1 MRREDARIA
10 LEELRRE
17 PAARIFARA
26 HAGSQPDEDGALV
39 ASVLMPLLTRVTESC
54 GGFDWRDDAFDRA
67 YAELEDALF
76 RESHGYAAVAPLVG
90 LAASAAVEL
99 GPGLR
104 VRHAVTGELASYWPE
119 ANGLLPPDFGREPDR
134 LLVVEL
140 VRDLPPG
147 AEEAPDAP
155 GEIADAV
162 TAIRLATQGAVAAG
176 PVLFERLDFRP
187 YGIRP
192 VVPIAATVPDGGGT
206 RLDPFRGALA
216 RDLLERLTLC
226 DDDPDLGEA
235 LDRWELSLFQDDP
248 FRSEQLRESLT
259 ALLGGTDGLW
269 AAGLR
274 AALLLRLKEP
284 LEEPDPDSVRRA
296 LVEVLVH
303 GDRASLIRWLD
314 DAALGSARARSA
326 SSRSWPLPAR
336 AAQQWLRSLERH
348 ACRVEG
354 DRAAAACR
362 PRVRPLVRR
371 PRPRVG
377 HGSDRARGH
386 VGDDVRGLGAVR
398 RGLDLGDAGTVAAGV
413 VAASCSTRA
422 TRP

>member
-1 MRREDARIA
+1 VPRAPHLRETLRCFCLGAFAHLHRELSSGAELQFAFEEHASLCRPSLYEYKPLARSFVEQRSEELARREDARIA

-26 HAGSQPDEDGALV
+26 HAGSQPDEDRALV
-39 ASVLMPLLTRVTESC
+39 ASVLMPLLTRVTEAC
-54 GGFDWRDDAFDRA
+54 GGFEWRDDAFEKA

-90 LAASAAVEL
+90 LAASGAVEL

-206 RLDPFRGALA
+206 RLDPFRGGLA

-235 LDRWELSLFQDDP
+235 LDRWELSLFQDEP

-274 AALLLRLKEP
+274 AALLLRLKDR
-284 LEEPDPDSVRRA
+284 LEEPGPDSVRRA
-296 LVEVLVH
+296 IVEVLVH

-314 DAALGSARARSA
+314 DAALGLRPGPVGFFAKLAA
-326 SSRSWPLPAR
+326 S
-336 AAQQWLRSLERH
+336 
-348 ACRVEG
+348 G
-354 DRAAAACR
+354 
-362 PRVRPLVRR
+362 PR
-371 PRPRVG
+371 
-377 HGSDRARGH
+377 
-386 VGDDVRGLGAVR
+386 GA
-398 RGLDLGDAGTVAAGV
+398 TVAA
-413 VAASCSTRA
+413 
-422 TRP
+422 

>member
-1 MRREDARIA
+1 MPRAPHLYETLRCFCLGAFGYLHRELSEGAELRFAFEEHASLGRPALYEYKPLARSFVEERSESLARREDARIA
-10 LEELRRE
+10 VEELLRE
-17 PAARIFARA
+17 PAVRIFASA
-26 HAGSQPDEDGALV
+26 HAGSQPDEERALA
-39 ASVLMPLLTRVTESC
+39 ASVLMPLLTRVTELC

-99 GPGLR
+99 APGLR
-104 VRHAVTGELASYWPE
+104 VRHAGTGELATSWPE

-134 LLVVEL
+134 LLVLEL
-140 VRDLPPG
+140 VRDLAPG
-147 AEEAPDAP
+147 AEEVPDAP

-206 RLDPFRGALA
+206 RLDPFRGGLA
-216 RDLLERLTLC
+216 RDLLERLALC
-226 DDDPDLGEA
+226 DEDPELGEA
-235 LDRWELSLFQDDP
+235 LDRWELSLFQDEP
-248 FRSEQLRESLT
+248 FRSEQLCESLT

-274 AALLLRLKEP
+274 AALLLRLKDR
-284 LEEPDPDSVRRA
+284 LDEPDPDNVRRA
-296 LVEVLVH
+296 LVEVLIH

-314 DAALGSARARSA
+314 DAALG
-326 SSRSWPLPAR
+326 
-336 AAQQWLRSLERH
+336 
-348 ACRVEG
+348 
-354 DRAAAACR
+354 
-362 PRVRPLVRR
+362 VRPGPVGFFAKLAASG
-371 PRPRVG
+371 PR
-377 HGSDRARGH
+377 
-386 VGDDVRGLGAVR
+386 GA
-398 RGLDLGDAGTVAAGV
+398 TVAA
-413 VAASCSTRA
+413 
-422 TRP
+422 

>member
-1 MRREDARIA
+1 VPRAPHLQETLRCFCLGAFAHLHRELSSGAELRFAFEEHASLGRPSLYEYKPLARSFVEERSEELGRREDAHIA

-26 HAGSQPDEDGALV
+26 HAGSQPDEDRALV
-39 ASVLMPLLTRVTESC
+39 ASVLMPLLTRVTEFC
-54 GGFDWRDDAFDRA
+54 GGFDWRDDAFEKA

-90 LAASAAVEL
+90 LAASGALEL
-99 GPGLR
+99 GAGLR
-104 VRHAVTGELASYWPE
+104 VRHAVTGEFATYWPE

-134 LLVVEL
+134 LLVIEL
-140 VRDLPPG
+140 LRDLPAG
-147 AEEAPDAP
+147 AEQAPDAP

-187 YGIRP
+187 YGVRP

-216 RDLLERLTLC
+216 RDLLERLALC
-226 DDDPDLGEA
+226 DEDPDLGEA

-274 AALLLRLKEP
+274 AALLLRLKDR
-284 LEEPDPDSVRRA
+284 LEDPDPDNVRRA
-296 LVEVLVH
+296 IVEVLVH

-314 DAALGSARARSA
+314 DAALG
-326 SSRSWPLPAR
+326 
-336 AAQQWLRSLERH
+336 
-348 ACRVEG
+348 
-354 DRAAAACR
+354 
-362 PRVRPLVRR
+362 VRPGPVGFFAKLAASG
-371 PRPRVG
+371 PR
-377 HGSDRARGH
+377 
-386 VGDDVRGLGAVR
+386 GA
-398 RGLDLGDAGTVAAGV
+398 TVAA
-413 VAASCSTRA
+413 
-422 TRP
+422 